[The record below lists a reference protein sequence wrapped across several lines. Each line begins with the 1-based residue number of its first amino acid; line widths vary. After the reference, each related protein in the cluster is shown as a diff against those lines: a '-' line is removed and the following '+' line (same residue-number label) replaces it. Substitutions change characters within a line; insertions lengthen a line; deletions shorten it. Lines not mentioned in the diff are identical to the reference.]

1 MEVSHSSAGEIN
13 IDDWSVAGKHAIDKR
28 EHEVTGKHEMDAR
41 EHDIAGKH
49 KVDVRV

>member
-1 MEVSHSSAGEIN
+1 MEVSHSSAGEK
-13 IDDWSVAGKHAIDKR
+13 IDYWSVAEKHEIDKR
-28 EHEVTGKHEMDAR
+28 EHDVTGKHEMDAR